1 MVWCWSANFED
12 LTKLIIKSTIL
23 VHYLII
29 VYNQNVRGD

>member
-29 VYNQNVRGD
+29 VYNQNVRGG

>member
-1 MVWCWSANFED
+1 MAWCWSAIFKD

-29 VYNQNVRGD
+29 VYNQNVRGG